1 MMQDPAFAGL
11 RALVIAVAVAGAGTD
26 AIAAGGTPKDT
37 PAQAETPFGGQAIP
51 LGAPRP
57 SVSVTPPADRNAFPA
72 DIMARMRAAL
82 VDGAGSFRV
91 RTVDRQTQND

>member
-1 MMQDPAFAGL
+1 MNHGPAFAAL
-11 RALVIAVAVAGAGTD
+11 RALVITVALAGAGSG
-26 AIAAGGTPKDT
+26 AIAAGGAPKDT
-37 PAQAETPFGGQAIP
+37 PAQAGTPFSGQTIP

-91 RTVDRQTQND
+91 RTADRQTQND